1 MKCAIAF
8 FILLAV
14 GAVGAWTAHGALMAS
29 LGAST
34 ALEVAH
40 PLYNYIRDATLTFT
54 DTDCADL

>member
-1 MKCAIAF
+1 MRVFLPQLEDRRMKCAIAF

-34 ALEVAH
+34 ALIARNPRPE
-40 PLYNYIRDATLTFT
+40 DAR
-54 DTDCADL
+54 